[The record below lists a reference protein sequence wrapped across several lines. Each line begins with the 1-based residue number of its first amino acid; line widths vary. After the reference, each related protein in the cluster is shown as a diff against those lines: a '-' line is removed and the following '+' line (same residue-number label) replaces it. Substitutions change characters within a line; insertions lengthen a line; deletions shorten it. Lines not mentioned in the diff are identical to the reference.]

1 VKGADLMDGTPIF
14 DIKPYVTYADSH
26 EGARSGFVDSHD
38 WKRLQVIIPEELGNL
53 FSPKELETL
62 KEVLSWDPRPQ
73 TQIHQDKVFGMPYGE
88 YDIRFRVQEDTL
100 TVIEVV

>member
-1 VKGADLMDGTPIF
+1 MSPMPTATKEPEAVLWT
-14 DIKPYVTYADSH
+14 VTI
-26 EGARSGFVDSHD
+26 GNVFRS
-38 WKRLQVIIPEELGNL
+38 L
-53 FSPKELETL
+53 FLKNSAKELETL
-62 KEVLSWDPRPQ
+62 KDVLSWDPRPQ

>member
-1 VKGADLMDGTPIF
+1 
-14 DIKPYVTYADSH
+14 
-26 EGARSGFVDSHD
+26 
-38 WKRLQVIIPEELGNL
+38 
-53 FSPKELETL
+53 
-62 KEVLSWDPRPQ
+62 VLSWDPRPQ